1 MYYPSRIRLLAEK
14 MQDED
19 INQLSELV
27 QYYRHIYT
35 LLCRQADAQI
45 SQPGFKRHQVTVGDV
60 LTRAAD
66 VIQSLFKRAQVQT
79 KPEFT
84 EHIGRDV
91 MLVADENI
99 LGMLFESLLTGM
111 MHEHLQLT
119 LQAEDDGDF
128 VRFTLRDSSVELSDE
143 ALDTMFFP
151 QAGHI
156 SYLVAKQ
163 ILREHDT
170 YSNHPGCRLVAQ
182 QAEGGGYEIFFTLLK
197 IKENKK

>member
-1 MYYPSRIRLLAEK
+1 
-14 MQDED
+14 
-19 INQLSELV
+19 
-27 QYYRHIYT
+27 IYT
-35 LLCRQADAQI
+35 LLCRQADTQI

-66 VIQSLFKRAQVQT
+66 VIQSLLKRAQVPAQ
-79 KPEFT
+79 PEFV
-84 EHIGRDV
+84 ERIGRDV
-91 MLVADENI
+91 MLVADESI

-111 MHEHLQLT
+111 MHERLQLT
-119 LQAEDDGDF
+119 LLAEDDGDF
-128 VRFTLRDSSVELSDE
+128 VRFTLRDTFVELSDE
-143 ALDTMFFP
+143 VLDSLFFP
-151 QAGHI
+151 QTGHI

-197 IKENKK
+197 IREIKK